1 MATDSSSHTCH
12 GNDPLFNQ
20 PSGIRETPNP
30 HCPTSF
36 LQSYSVAVSWAST
49 AGGTQLIEWIQRHA
63 PIQVPE
69 PRKKDP
75 ICDPIAREL
84 HASRVKIS
92 DFDLAFSKR
101 EPGFHKLLAKERR
114 EKRDKMMKKK
124 LIRFKKINSEVRMS
138 GDELEDMAKMI
149 EFEEE
154 REEEREED
162 DDDDR
167 EEERKADALR
177 VEAMQK
183 WIESNPKS
191 IPGLQKIKE
200 ESISLEQ
207 DHFVIWARFDK
218 NNCVTKRLNRF
229 SPETMEKE
237 GYFTKLDFEINLI
250 NLDDQ

>member
-1 MATDSSSHTCH
+1 
-12 GNDPLFNQ
+12 
-20 PSGIRETPNP
+20 
-30 HCPTSF
+30 
-36 LQSYSVAVSWAST
+36 
-49 AGGTQLIEWIQRHA
+49 A

-218 NNCVTKRLNRF
+218 NNCVTKRLKRF